1 MARLQALL
9 PAWLTLANM
18 VAPCPVQACTV
29 DGFEVPFGHVG
40 NRLTVEVPQV
50 GSLHAGRSEQQL
62 VISF

>member
-1 MARLQALL
+1 M
-9 PAWLTLANM
+9 
-18 VAPCPVQACTV
+18 